1 LKQFTTEQLRNIC
14 LAGHGGAGKTSFLEA
29 ALYGAGHID
38 RMGKVGEGNTVSD
51 HDPEEAKRA
60 ISISTSLGPCV
71 AQGHKVNFIDT
82 PGYFDF
88 AGEVIGALRAA
99 DAALIFACAVSGV
112 EVGTEKVWAY
122 AGERNMPRAFFIN
135 KMDRENAN
143 FARVV
148 AEIKDTFGITAA
160 PIQMP
165 IGSEAKFVGIIDL
178 LMRKAFYYSDNGRK
192 LEEKPIPEELV
203 AQVEEYRNTLLEV
216 VAESEDELL
225 EKYLD
230 GQELTQEEVMRGAK
244 TGILTGKLTP
254 ILCGSALK
262 NIGMKSALDAIIRYF
277 PSPKDFAAQVGLNP
291 KSGAEVQRV
300 AQNTAPFSAFVFKT
314 MADPYVGKLSLFR
327 VCSGMVKSDSAV
339 LNNTKETNE
348 RIGQLFVVRGKTQEA
363 VTELVA
369 GDIGGVAKLQGT
381 ATGDTLS
388 DKDHPIRFPG
398 IAFPKPVISLAVEP
412 KSKGDEEK
420 IGSSFARLQEEDLTF
435 VVRRDTETKQT
446 IISGMGELHLEVI
459 VSRIAKKFGV
469 EVVMSVPKVPY
480 RETIRSSI
488 RMEGKHKKQSGG
500 KGQFGHVWIELEP
513 TEAGTG
519 FEFVDKVFG
528 GSVPRQYIPAV
539 EKGIRETLEEGVIAG
554 YRVVDVRV
562 ALVDGSSHP
571 VDSSEMAFKIAG
583 SLAFKKAFTA
593 CRPILLEP
601 IVNLEVSVSDA
612 DMGNII
618 GDLNKKRGRILGM
631 EPKDGMQLV
640 RAQAPLGELFKYATD
655 LRSMTQGRASFT
667 TQYSHYEEVPS
678 SIADPIIAAAAKK
691 EEE

>member
-29 ALYGAGHID
+29 ALYGCGHID

-99 DAALIFACAVSGV
+99 DAAMIFACAVSGV

-122 AGERNMPRAFFIN
+122 AGERNMPRAFYIN

-148 AEIKDTFGITAA
+148 GEIKDTFGMSAA

-165 IGSEAKFVGIIDL
+165 IGAEAKFVGIIDL
-178 LMRKAFYYSDNGRK
+178 LMQKAFYYSDNGRK
-192 LEEKPIPEELV
+192 LEEKPIPAELV
-203 AQVEEYRNTLLEV
+203 AQVEEYRSTLLEV
-216 VAESEDELL
+216 IAESDDELL

-244 TGILTGKLTP
+244 AGILSGKLTP
-254 ILCGSALK
+254 ILCGSSLR

-277 PSPKDFAAQVGLNP
+277 PSPKDFAPQSGTNL
-291 KSGAEVQRV
+291 KSGASEQRE

-327 VCSGMVKSDSAV
+327 VCSGAVKSDSSV
-339 LNNTKETNE
+339 FNNTKEANE
-348 RIGQLFVVRGKTQEA
+348 RIGQLFVVRGKTQEP

-369 GDIGGVAKLQGT
+369 GDIGAVAKLQAT

-388 DKDHPIRFPG
+388 DKDHPIRYAS

-420 IGSSFARLQEEDLTF
+420 IGSSFTRLQEEDLTF
-435 VVRRDTETKQT
+435 VVRRETETKQT

-480 RETIRSSI
+480 RETIRGSI

-513 TEAGTG
+513 TEAGLG

-562 ALVDGSSHP
+562 TLVDGSSHP

-583 SLAFKKAFTA
+583 SLAFKKAFVA

-601 IVNLEVSVSDA
+601 IVNLEVTVSDA
-612 DMGNII
+612 DMGTII

-678 SIADPIIAAAAKK
+678 NIADPIIAAAAKK

>member
-1 LKQFTTEQLRNIC
+1 MKQFTTEQLRNIC

-29 ALYGAGHID
+29 ALYGCGHID
-38 RMGKVGEGNTVSD
+38 RMGKVDEGTTVSD
-51 HDPEEAKRA
+51 HDPEEVKRA

-71 AQGHKVNFIDT
+71 AQGHKINFIDT

-88 AGEVIGALRAA
+88 VGEVKGALRAA

-122 AGERNMPRAFFIN
+122 ASEGNLPRAFFIN

-148 AEIKDTFGITAA
+148 GQLKEVFGSSAA

-165 IGSEAKFVGIIDL
+165 IGSEAKLVGIVDL
-178 LMRKAFYYSDNGRK
+178 LMEKAFYYTDSGRK
-192 LEEKPIPEELV
+192 LEEKPIPAELM
-203 AQVEEYRNTLLEV
+203 AQAAEYRAVLLEAI
-216 VAESEDELL
+216 AETDDELL
-225 EKYLD
+225 EKYLE
-230 GQELTQEEVMRGAK
+230 GQELTLEEVMRGAK
-244 TGILTGKLTP
+244 AGILAGKLTP
-254 ILCGSALK
+254 ILCGSSLK
-262 NIGMKSALDAIIRYF
+262 NIGIKSALDAIIRYF
-277 PSPKDFAAQVGLNP
+277 PSPKDFAPQSGVNP
-291 KSGAEVQRV
+291 KSKSEEQRLSAV
-300 AQNTAPFSAFVFKT
+300 TAPFSALVFKT

-327 VCSGMVKSDSAV
+327 VYSGAIKSDSSV
-339 LNNTKETNE
+339 FNSTKENAE

-363 VTELVA
+363 VTELIA
-369 GDIGGVAKLQGT
+369 GDIGAVAKLQAT
-381 ATGDTLS
+381 ATGDTLA
-388 DKDHPIRFPG
+388 DKEHPIRYQG
-398 IAFPKPVISLAVEP
+398 VAFPRPTISMAVEP

-420 IGSSFARLQEEDLTF
+420 IGSSFSRLQEEDLTF
-435 VVRRDTETKQT
+435 MVRRETETRQT

-469 EVVMSVPKVPY
+469 EVVISLPKVPY
-480 RETIRSSI
+480 RETIRSSV

-500 KGQFGHVWIELEP
+500 KGQFGHVWIEMEP
-513 TEAGTG
+513 TEAGLG

-528 GSVPRQYIPAV
+528 GAVPRQYIPAV
-539 EKGIRETLEEGVIAG
+539 EKGIRETLDEGVIAG

-562 ALVDGSSHP
+562 TLVDGSSHP

-583 SLAFKKAFTA
+583 ALAFKKAFAA

-601 IVNLEVSVSDA
+601 IVNLEVKVPDT
-612 DMGNII
+612 DMGTII

-631 EPKDGMQLV
+631 EPQDGMQLV
-640 RAQAPLGELFKYATD
+640 KAQAPLGELFKYATD
-655 LRSMTQGRASFT
+655 LRSMTQGRASFI
-667 TQYSHYEEVPS
+667 TQHSHYEEVPS
-678 SIADPIIAAAAKK
+678 NVADPIIAAAAKK